1 MIGLALDT
9 SHLYASVAIIRDG
22 KILCY
27 KSNEKPNKQAETIN
41 LTIEDALNDL
51 KMAFQDLDYVAVAAG
66 PGRFTGLRVGISVAN
81 AIKTALKL
89 PLISVSNFEAIA
101 HNHTKNQM
109 GIILEA
115 GVGKFYFQ
123 SFDKRIASSEIIV
136 VNKDEAEELK
146 KTYFFVGN
154 VEIAEEQFALDARH
168 IACYA
173 DHMPKE
179 MINSSLGYLKPQYII
194 NNYVN

>member
-1 MIGLALDT
+1 MFYNNRSFRLANMPNVQIAVSNSANPNDF
-9 SHLYASVAIIRDG
+9 AANV
-22 KILCY
+22 Y
-27 KSNEKPNKQAETIN
+27 KVMMTR
-41 LTIEDALNDL
+41 NDN
-51 KMAFQDLDYVAVAAG
+51 
-66 PGRFTGLRVGISVAN
+66 SVAN

-115 GVGKFYFQ
+115 GVGKFYLQ
-123 SFDKRIASSEIIV
+123 SFDNGIANSEITV
-136 VNKDEAEELK
+136 MSQDEAEELK

-168 IACYA
+168 IAYYA
-173 DHMPKE
+173 DHMSKE
-179 MINSSLGYLKPQYII
+179 MINFSLGYLKPQYII